1 MSMGT
6 FSHDV
11 EHMLVEE
18 IKNIVIEGRSSQMR
32 HVLYPLQL
40 EDSRATRIIS

>member
-6 FSHDV
+6 FSHEV
-11 EHMLVEE
+11 EHMWVEE
-18 IKNIVIEGRSSQMR
+18 IKNIAIEGRSSQMR

-40 EDSRATRIIS
+40 EDSRATHTIS